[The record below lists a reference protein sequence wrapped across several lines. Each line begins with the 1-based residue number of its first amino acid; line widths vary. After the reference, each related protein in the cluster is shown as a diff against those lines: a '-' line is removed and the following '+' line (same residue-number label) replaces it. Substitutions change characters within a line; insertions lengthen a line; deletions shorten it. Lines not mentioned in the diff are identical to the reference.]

1 MLSHRLAGLLVT
13 SATVAVRLSSFSIMV
28 LYRSSC
34 TALSCSN
41 ARIRSKNSLCVSP
54 ALSIRFSNA
63 STRASVMHSCG
74 LFVHWF
80 SIGKWGGLTRPVTSF
95 LISPAGTRFQ
105 SAGSCTS
112 YFPFQLSPV
121 FLYCHAI
128 SNTVIAPPRHS
139 RDKIHVRA
147 ELLFLRRF
155 RLRFRRSGGRRN
167 IHQHAV
173 LNRQLAVRA
182 VIRAQG
188 SRLTGTA
195 THSVLVRGGGCASVW

>member
-1 MLSHRLAGLLVT
+1 MCIRD
-13 SATVAVRLSSFSIMV
+13 
-28 LYRSSC
+28 
-34 TALSCSN
+34 
-41 ARIRSKNSLCVSP
+41 RIRSKNSLCVSP

-195 THSVLVRGGGCASVW
+195 THSVLVRGGEMCIRDSQKTKSCNTKKGRPKPPLSLARRIGCLRTLSFFGII